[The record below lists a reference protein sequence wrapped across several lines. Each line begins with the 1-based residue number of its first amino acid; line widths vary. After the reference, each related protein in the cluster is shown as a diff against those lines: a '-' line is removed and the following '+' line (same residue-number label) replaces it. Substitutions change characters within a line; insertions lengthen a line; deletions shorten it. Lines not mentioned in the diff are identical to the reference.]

1 MFELDKNL
9 LLADTMES
17 STISSGND
25 DVWIVVE
32 DEEPELEGMT
42 LVADRESGD
51 IVSLSSRS
59 CSNEQKRRSMPSLKE
74 YPALKVVDLHNY
86 RHMIYLH
93 ESIGDLPVLQRLILS
108 RCDLLQKLPASIG
121 SLDRLVEVSYIIIHS
136 YTFKRLIITKVDLIT
151 LLIFCLFFIHL
162 HHAA

>member
-51 IVSLSSRS
+51 IVFLSSRS

-74 YPALKVVDLHNY
+74 YPFLKVVDLHNY
-86 RHMIYLH
+86 RHMRDLH
-93 ESIGDLPVLQRLILS
+93 ETIGDLSVLQRLILS
-108 RCDLLQKLPASIG
+108 RCDLLQTLPASIG
-121 SLDRLVEVSYIIIHS
+121 SLDRLVEVSELY
-136 YTFKRLIITKVDLIT
+136 
-151 LLIFCLFFIHL
+151 
-162 HHAA
+162 